1 MAVRN
6 TKATSALP
14 REDRTGIS
22 LAAGALASQW
32 AVLAAILA
40 TVMPIAAAST
50 QEVTPD
56 PTAWRPLSYADL
68 RQPSTATRTYADIWK
83 DALDENN
90 RAYLARGDTR
100 FQMSNA
106 PATEAHFVIWSTR
119 KSVVLSILNTAT
131 GCALK
136 EFHAAARAT
145 VKLCPLRVAIY
156 EGVQVRTLDGG
167 RTCFLELAAPGP
179 GENADPNRAV
189 AYGSYDPA
197 TKVVRT
203 GLVIDHQAVEG
214 CSHEIPLYPP

>member
-1 MAVRN
+1 MRN
-6 TKATSALP
+6 PKATSALP
-14 REDRTGIS
+14 RAGKTEIGY
-22 LAAGALASQW
+22 AAGAPASQW

-40 TVMPIAAAST
+40 TMMPIAAAT
-50 QEVTPD
+50 AQELTPD
-56 PTAWRPLSYADL
+56 PTAWRPLAYADL
-68 RQPSTATRTYADIWK
+68 RQPSAATRTYTDIWK

-90 RAYLARGDTR
+90 RVYLTRGDSR
-100 FQMSNA
+100 FQTSNA

-167 RTCFLELAAPGP
+167 RTCFLELAAPP
-179 GENADPNRAV
+179 LGENADPSRAV
-189 AYGSYDPA
+189 AYGSYDPS

-203 GLVIDHQAVEG
+203 GLVIDHRAIDG

>member
-1 MAVRN
+1 MRN
-6 TKATSALP
+6 PKATSALP
-14 REDRTGIS
+14 GDGRTEIS
-22 LAAGALASQW
+22 HAAGVPASQW
-32 AVLAAILA
+32 AVLAAILV
-40 TVMPIAAAST
+40 TMMPIAAAT
-50 QEVTPD
+50 AQELTPD
-56 PTAWRPLSYADL
+56 PTAWRPLAYSDL
-68 RQPSTATRTYADIWK
+68 RRPSAVTRTYADIWK

-90 RAYLARGDTR
+90 RVYLARGDSR
-100 FQMSNA
+100 FQTSNA

-145 VKLCPLRVAIY
+145 IRLCPLRVAIY

-167 RTCFLELAAPGP
+167 RTCFLELAAPVP

-189 AYGSYDPA
+189 AYGSYDPS

-203 GLVIDHQAVEG
+203 GLVIDHRAIDG